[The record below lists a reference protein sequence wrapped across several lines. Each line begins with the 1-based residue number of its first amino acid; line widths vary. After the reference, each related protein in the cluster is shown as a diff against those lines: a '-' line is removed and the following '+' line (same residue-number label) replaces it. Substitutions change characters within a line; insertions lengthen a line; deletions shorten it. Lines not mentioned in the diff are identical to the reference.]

1 MDKTEIAALAHHME
15 SKDDILAL
23 LNRLK
28 KDDMAETGLNDKF
41 YPFTMKHIN
50 FYCNPNNTF
59 IGISSS
65 R

>member
-28 KDDMAETGLNDKF
+28 KDEMAEMGQIDKF
-41 YPFTMKHIN
+41 
-50 FYCNPNNTF
+50 
-59 IGISSS
+59 
-65 R
+65 

>member
-28 KDDMAETGLNDKF
+28 K
-41 YPFTMKHIN
+41 MKWRKWDRL
-50 FYCNPNNTF
+50 TSF
-59 IGISSS
+59 IHL